1 MELPIIH
8 ETADEMHPGLRAE
21 TPKGNGARPADAQ
34 AVTAKVAGGA
44 AIRRMQEI
52 AQNIYESTPGIN
64 EEIPRHTSKI
74 LQNVKTDKKAFG
86 AGAKGANGSDLSHEM
101 KYEDWKNKYTEIL
114 AQYKKEKQNTI
125 VLNSELQEKQERYIE
140 REQIYKDSIKGI
152 EEEIKDRSKRPLE
165 RIVEKTEEQYLLEGI
180 DIHDKEASKAISKQR
195 TLQQE
200 NAKNM
205 DGPTGKNI
213 KFLHEHH
220 SGVLSEIDKAQ
231 GSLSNVLKKER
242 EKLWETLDQKI
253 AEIKEQLRL
262 EAEKKKDN

>member
-1 MELPIIH
+1 M
-8 ETADEMHPGLRAE
+8 
-21 TPKGNGARPADAQ
+21 
-34 AVTAKVAGGA
+34 
-44 AIRRMQEI
+44 
-52 AQNIYESTPGIN
+52 
-64 EEIPRHTSKI
+64 
-74 LQNVKTDKKAFG
+74 
-86 AGAKGANGSDLSHEM
+86 
-101 KYEDWKNKYTEIL
+101 
-114 AQYKKEKQNTI
+114 
-125 VLNSELQEKQERYIE
+125 
-140 REQIYKDSIKGI
+140 
-152 EEEIKDRSKRPLE
+152 
-165 RIVEKTEEQYLLEGI
+165 EKTEEQYLLEGI